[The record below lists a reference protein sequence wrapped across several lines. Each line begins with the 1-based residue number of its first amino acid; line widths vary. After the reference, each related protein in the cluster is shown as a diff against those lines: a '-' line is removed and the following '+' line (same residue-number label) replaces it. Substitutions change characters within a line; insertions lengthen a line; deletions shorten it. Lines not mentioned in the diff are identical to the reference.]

1 MDITVIFQFE
11 ESSISTLDIQCRTD
25 TKMNL
30 VLEKLK
36 NKANTEGKIID
47 LKDYVF
53 LFIDIEISRDLT
65 ITHIKKNHGGQYL
78 VINKKKKN

>member
-47 LKDYVF
+47 LKDYIF
-53 LFIDIEISRDLT
+53 SFNDIEISKDLT
-65 ITHIKKNHGGQYL
+65 VAQIKKNHGGQYL
-78 VINKKKKN
+78 VINERKKN

>member
-1 MDITVIFQFE
+1 M
-11 ESSISTLDIQCRTD
+11 
-25 TKMNL
+25 
-30 VLEKLK
+30 K

-78 VINKKKKN
+78 VINERKKN

>member
-78 VINKKKKN
+78 VINERKKN